1 MQPELIVIAGSLVG
15 ERFALGAQELRIGRS
30 PEADIQLA
38 EKGAAWDHCAIRA
51 HDGGFQVV
59 DRHTGAGT
67 YLNGMR
73 IREERLEHGDQIAIG
88 ETVLVYQDRAP
99 DVAADSKQT
108 VLLRA
113 CSLLFLFRALAMS
126 RNDTQ
131 RATLEV
137 QLIRLIGDLVPSIG
151 GSVVLGGQPAAEP
164 VNGLCLPLYVRGEAV

>member
-99 DVAADSKQT
+99 DVAADSK
-108 VLLRA
+108 
-113 CSLLFLFRALAMS
+113 
-126 RNDTQ
+126 
-131 RATLEV
+131 
-137 QLIRLIGDLVPSIG
+137 
-151 GSVVLGGQPAAEP
+151 
-164 VNGLCLPLYVRGEAV
+164 